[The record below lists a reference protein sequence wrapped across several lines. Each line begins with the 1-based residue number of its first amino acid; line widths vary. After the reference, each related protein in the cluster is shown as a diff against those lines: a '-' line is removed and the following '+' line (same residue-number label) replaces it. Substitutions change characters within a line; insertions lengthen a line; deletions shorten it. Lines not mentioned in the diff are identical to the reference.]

1 VADPEREYDRT
12 HLKPLDLSGARL
24 RVAFDRDRKPPSSA
38 AISRFVVQL
47 EYLPEGDD
55 ADDESNWLEVVRS
68 DHGPGEGE
76 HDVTDEGVHLDVYR
90 SGSKIGT
97 DQLAGPMPPTSGFDR
112 AEEHIRENAKAY
124 VNRYQQWLRIDRK
137 DD

>member
-1 VADPEREYDRT
+1 MADPKREYDRT
-12 HLKPLDLSGARL
+12 HLKPLDPSGARL
-24 RVAFDRDRKPPSSA
+24 RVAFDRDRSPSTS
-38 AISRFVVQL
+38 AISRFMVQL
-47 EYLPEGDD
+47 EHLPEGDD
-55 ADDESNWLEVVRS
+55 PDDESNWLEVVRS

-76 HDVTDEGVHLDVYR
+76 HDVTGEGVHLDVYR

-112 AEEHIRENAKAY
+112 AEEHIRESAKAY